1 MIHLYILLCC
11 IFTAA
16 QVSGQSSIYALKGQ
30 SVTLRPEVSGQ
41 PEQLLWKHKGN
52 KVVEFDGSEQQVYSP
67 FDNRITLDWHSAEL
81 DVKDLRYEDSGEY
94 ELEVY
99 MNKMLHRSQYNVKV
113 IDRVPKPTISCETH
127 NGSSSNTDGAQAT
140 LMCSVESK
148 EPQSLM
154 KFEWISRGN
163 VQPGPELTIH
173 LKDKHDDE
181 EYSCRVSNP
190 LTLETS
196 TFIAKDCYPDETS
209 SVGVAVGIGL
219 TILLTVIVIA
229 SICFCKQRHKACFA
243 QRMQSDL
250 EGHESPARAKGLVQI
265 RIEQFETNSGGQNLP
280 PASPPGSGKKTSQ
293 NDEDKPLL
301 QEPCFSQQ
309 LDQSNTDLNPD
320 DPDGNYCNDTN
331 THSEHG
337 MQTQAETPRK
347 GKAEDK
353 DEETESPPAAQP
365 SLPLS
370 QKSSGLETNETTGEH
385 MEGAD
390 PDQVT
395 GESAEE
401 NVQKSESSDLERRNG
416 PTNFTSPKEEGPET
430 TLHEQESNL
439 PQEETSSQEDKCQEK
454 SESGCVKKLRSHFEQ
469 NSGDQNLPPA
479 SPPGSG
485 KKTSQNDEDKP
496 LLQKPCFSQQH
507 DQSNTDLNPDDPDG
521 NYYNASDKH
530 PVHAMETQDE
540 TPRKGKAEDKDEETE
555 SPPAAQ
561 PSLPLSQK
569 SSGLETNETTGE
581 HMEGADPD
589 QVTGE
594 SAEEN
599 VQKSESSDLER
610 RNGPTNFT
618 SPKEEGP
625 ETTLHEQESN
635 LPQEETSSEED
646 KCQEKS
652 ESGNE
657 QEDLP
662 LDNSQQPQS
671 PTTPDNTND
680 TVQAPLNAAQVDTD
694 NDKEGKTRHD
704 SCESEGQPDSSLA
717 EADED
722 EDKGENIENE
732 DQCDPGIKKPE

>member
-347 GKAEDK
+347 GCVKKLRSHFEQNSGDQNLPPASPPGKAEDK

-479 SPPGSG
+479 SPP
-485 KKTSQNDEDKP
+485 
-496 LLQKPCFSQQH
+496 
-507 DQSNTDLNPDDPDG
+507 
-521 NYYNASDKH
+521 
-530 PVHAMETQDE
+530 
-540 TPRKGKAEDKDEETE
+540 
-555 SPPAAQ
+555 
-561 PSLPLSQK
+561 
-569 SSGLETNETTGE
+569 GLETNETTGE

>member
-280 PASPPGSGKKTSQ
+280 PASPP
-293 NDEDKPLL
+293 
-301 QEPCFSQQ
+301 
-309 LDQSNTDLNPD
+309 
-320 DPDGNYCNDTN
+320 
-331 THSEHG
+331 
-337 MQTQAETPRK
+337 

>member
-347 GKAEDK
+347 GCVKKLRSHFEQNSGDQNLPPA
-353 DEETESPPAAQP
+353 SPP
-365 SLPLS
+365 
-370 QKSSGLETNETTGEH
+370 GLETNETTGEH

-439 PQEETSSQEDKCQEK
+439 PQEETSSQ
-454 SESGCVKKLRSHFEQ
+454 
-469 NSGDQNLPPA
+469 
-479 SPPGSG
+479 
-485 KKTSQNDEDKP
+485 
-496 LLQKPCFSQQH
+496 
-507 DQSNTDLNPDDPDG
+507 
-521 NYYNASDKH
+521 
-530 PVHAMETQDE
+530 
-540 TPRKGKAEDKDEETE
+540 
-555 SPPAAQ
+555 
-561 PSLPLSQK
+561 
-569 SSGLETNETTGE
+569 
-581 HMEGADPD
+581 
-589 QVTGE
+589 
-594 SAEEN
+594 
-599 VQKSESSDLER
+599 
-610 RNGPTNFT
+610 
-618 SPKEEGP
+618 
-625 ETTLHEQESN
+625 
-635 LPQEETSSEED
+635 ED